1 MVDQLRALGVK
12 RVRTGLG
19 WADWDRPGAEEWFD
33 YVLDRLAEFDLTL
46 CFTPARAGRA
56 PHHTSPPIHLSDF
69 ADFCG
74 SVLARYERYVLHPS
88 LAATS
93 TLL

>member
-1 MVDQLRALGVK
+1 MLWNEPNNLSH
-12 RVRTGLG
+12 
-19 WADWDRPGAEEWFD
+19 WDRPGAEEWFD
-33 YVLDRLAEFDLTL
+33 YVLDRLADFDLTLTL

-56 PHHTSPPIHLSDF
+56 PHHTSPPVHLGDF
-69 ADFCG
+69 ADFCAA
-74 SVLARYERYVLHPS
+74 VLTRYRRFLPAVDAP